1 MPENTATRILI
12 VDDEELI
19 RGTLVRIL
27 APRGYECVTAADAA
41 EARVRLKSEEP
52 ELILCDVQMPG
63 ESGLDLARAL
73 SREYPNTG
81 IVMVSAADDLDTADE
96 LFSLGV
102 YGYVVKP
109 FTATDVLMQVAMAHR
124 RRDLEMENRDY
135 VRTLVS
141 IAFQRTSLLL
151 ETFRGLGGSPDW
163 EETVDERA
171 LHKMAQALEF
181 RDQDIGHHTERV
193 SAYVR
198 LLAEGAGLDVARCEE
213 IRLAAILHDVGEVA
227 IPDRILF
234 KPAGLSQGELETIR
248 RHSEVGFHLLAGW
261 PGHLFET
268 ASLVAWTHHEWW
280 DGTGYPRGLAK
291 EEIPVEG
298 RSTAIGDA
306 FDAMTTDRPYR
317 GAMDVDQAVETIC
330 AEAGHFDPDLL
341 MVFVEG
347 KSQLADI
354 RGGLS

>member
-1 MPENTATRILI
+1 MPENTAARILI

-27 APRGYECVTAADAA
+27 EPRGYECVTAADAA
-41 EARVRLKSEEP
+41 EARIRLKSEEP
-52 ELILCDVQMPG
+52 ELILCDVRMPG

-73 SREYPNTG
+73 TREYPNTG
-81 IVMVSAADDLDTADE
+81 IVMISSADDLETADE

-151 ETFRGLGGSPDW
+151 QTFRGLGGSPNW

-181 RDQDIGHHTERV
+181 RDRDVGNHTERV
-193 SAYVR
+193 SAYVLFLSER
-198 LLAEGAGLDVARCEE
+198 AGLDAARCEE
-213 IRLAAILHDVGEVA
+213 IRLAAILHDVGKVA

-234 KPAGLSQGELETIR
+234 KPAGLSEGELETIR
-248 RHSEVGFHLLAGW
+248 RHPEVGFHLLAGW

-268 ASLVAWTHHEWW
+268 ASLIAWTHHEWW

-291 EEIPVEG
+291 DEIPVEG
-298 RSTAIGDA
+298 RVTAIGDA
-306 FDAMTTDRPYR
+306 FDALTTDRPYR

-330 AEAGHFDPDLL
+330 AEVGHFDPDLL
-341 MVFVEG
+341 EVFLEG
-347 KSQLADI
+347 KSQLVEI
-354 RGGLS
+354 RGGIS

>member
-1 MPENTATRILI
+1 MPENTATQILI
-12 VDDEELI
+12 VDDEELV

-27 APRGYECVTAADAA
+27 EPRGYQCITAADAA
-41 EARVRLKSEEP
+41 EARSRLKSEQP
-52 ELILCDVQMPG
+52 ELILCDVRMPG
-63 ESGLDLARAL
+63 ESGVELARAL
-73 SREYPNTG
+73 TSEYPHIG
-81 IVMVSAADDLDTADE
+81 IVMVSAADDLETADE

-124 RRDLEMENRDY
+124 RRELEMENRDY

-151 ETFRGLGGSPDW
+151 QTFRGIGGGPNW

-181 RDQDIGHHTERV
+181 RDRDIGHHTERV
-193 SAYVR
+193 SAYAR
-198 LLAEGAGLDVARCEE
+198 LLAERAGLDAGRCEE
-213 IRLAAILHDVGEVA
+213 IRLAAILHDVGKVA

-234 KPAGLSQGELETIR
+234 KPAGLSEGELETIR
-248 RHSEVGFHLLAGW
+248 RHPEVGFHLLAGW

-268 ASLVAWTHHEWW
+268 ASLIAWTHHEWW
-280 DGTGYPRGLAK
+280 DGTGYPRRLAK
-291 EEIPVEG
+291 DEIPVEG
-298 RSTAIGDA
+298 RITAIGDA
-306 FDAMTTDRPYR
+306 FDALTTDRPYR
-317 GAMDVDQAVETIC
+317 GAMNVDQAVETIC
-330 AEAGHFDPDLL
+330 GEEGHFDPDLV

-347 KSQLADI
+347 KSQLEEI